1 MSNALKRLLCEK
13 RFFSTINWTK
23 SLRPQCLSRRR
34 RKGLN
39 RMYPFT
45 EYIAGQI
52 TSAFEQ
58 LLNRKH
64 LYQHVD
70 LDLSGINPTTATVE
84 VQKIPRAPLNSGAKT
99 SMPSVE
105 EVIELGR
112 NHAKKTWF
120 PQGGLATEAGSQR
133 FGPPPTV
140 TVQGPQHVMFSI
152 PSVQTFCSHCEGSW
166 PFNHIDD
173 IVNIGAR
180 EDQWFCLGYQC
191 QKCKK
196 LPVWFF
202 IRRKGL
208 RITLVGRDP
217 IEAIP
222 APKEVPEPQGKFFAK
237 AIMAYNTG
245 QTLAGIFFLRTFIAQ
260 PSN

>member
-1 MSNALKRLLCEK
+1 
-13 RFFSTINWTK
+13 
-23 SLRPQCLSRRR
+23 
-34 RKGLN
+34 
-39 RMYPFT
+39 MYPFT

-173 IVNIGAR
+173 IV
-180 EDQWFCLGYQC
+180 
-191 QKCKK
+191 
-196 LPVWFF
+196 
-202 IRRKGL
+202 
-208 RITLVGRDP
+208 
-217 IEAIP
+217 
-222 APKEVPEPQGKFFAK
+222 KEVPEPQGKFFAK

-245 QTLAGIFFLRTFIAQ
+245 QTLAGIFFLRTFIEQFWRSIPGVQMVIKEKPRATGDEQ
-260 PSN
+260 GDAYQATLLPAFRDSFPSLPNVYGRLSAAMHEANADAALFESCRDEILHHFDGRKAFRLDVR